1 MNSKKY
7 YNDSAYSF
15 IGIPENNSVCSL
27 MHILDSRIM
36 LTCFEKPVDE
46 HSHGATTE
54 GKHCISGWGSRWLQ
68 KLHIF
73 RDNVECTIACM
84 MSVQL
89 RA

>member
-1 MNSKKY
+1 
-7 YNDSAYSF
+7 
-15 IGIPENNSVCSL
+15 
-27 MHILDSRIM
+27 M

-54 GKHCISGWGSRWLQ
+54 GKHCISGWGSRWLK

-84 MSVQL
+84 MSVCDPKHFVIQFTGNQMYQMFIQL
-89 RA
+89 VTCMFKL